1 MKQPL
6 QSLVERYVNSSV
18 VERESQSSLAINE
31 IDADDQLVNLADETA
46 YLYGGTAASEQVT
59 TKQHHNFPESFSTAT
74 PKTFPAESVDWSASL
89 QTVLDEPPSSLPY
102 HIVLGGMIFG
112 MVIVAWATVGQ
123 IDEVGK
129 ASGRLVPQGESYK
142 IHAVVPGK
150 VARIDAKEGDSVAA
164 GEVIAQLDR
173 EIALN
178 EVERLAQES
187 AAYKTQLIQTQV
199 LIDKTQLE
207 AKTRVAINNAEIKAQ
222 EAVINQAQAKIES
235 QKVAIA
241 QGQQKSQINQS
252 LVAQLNVAASAEKE
266 RLERLKSL
274 AAQGAIS
281 KDQIFQAQQNLGDR
295 QRSITQQIGESQQ
308 AVTESKRLQAD
319 LRQVLAEA
327 QQLQQQLAQKQ
338 AEGNT
343 AQIQA
348 EQTIQKLQVEKTQLY
363 AKMQQTEK
371 LLQQSK
377 AQLRQLSLAAPVNG
391 TILSLNIKNSGE
403 VVQPGQTIA
412 EVAPENAPLILETV
426 LPTQEAGFIKVGNIA
441 KVKFD
446 AYPYQDYGVITGKV
460 ISISPD
466 SQPDE
471 KLGSV
476 YRVGIA
482 LDRDYVKTNQQTIQ
496 FKPGQTASAE
506 IIIRR
511 RRIADMLLE
520 PIKQLQKGG
529 INL

>member
-1 MKQPL
+1 ML
-6 QSLVERYVNSSV
+6 LDLSS
-18 VERESQSSLAINE
+18 
-31 IDADDQLVNLADETA
+31 ETA
-46 YLYGGTAASEQVT
+46 YLYGGTAASEQVM
-59 TKQHHNFPESFSTAT
+59 TKQRHNLPEDFAPAT
-74 PKTFPAESVDWSASL
+74 PKTFPAESVDWSGSL
-89 QTVLDEPPSSLPY
+89 QTVLDDPPSSLPY
-102 HIVLGGMIFG
+102 HIVLGGIIFG
-112 MVIVAWATVGQ
+112 MSVVAWATVGQ

-129 ASGRLVPQGESYK
+129 ASGRLVPQGEPYK

-150 VARIDAKEGDSVAA
+150 LARINVKEGETVTA
-164 GEVIAQLDR
+164 GQVLAQLDR

-187 AAYKTQLIQTQV
+187 ASYKTQLTQTQA
-199 LIDKTQLE
+199 LIEKTHLE
-207 AKTRVAINNAEIKAQ
+207 AKTRVAITNAEIKAQ
-222 EAVINQAQAKIES
+222 EAVINQAKAKIES

-241 QGQQKSQINQS
+241 QGQQKADLSKS
-252 LVAQLNVAASAEKE
+252 LVAQLDVAASAEQE

-274 AAQGAIS
+274 AEQGAIS

-295 QRSITQQIGESQQ
+295 QRSITQQLGESQQ
-308 AVTESKRLQAD
+308 AITESQRLQAD

-327 QQLQQQLAQKQ
+327 QQLQEQLAQKH

-343 AQIQA
+343 VQIQA
-348 EQTIQKLQVEKTQLY
+348 QQTIQKLQVEKTQLF

-377 AQLRQLSLAAPVNG
+377 AQLRQLSLAAPVDG
-391 TILSLNIKNSGE
+391 MVLSLNVKNSGE

-412 EVAPENAPLILETV
+412 ELAPENAPLILETV
-426 LPTQEAGFIKVGNIA
+426 IPTQEAGFIQLGNQA

-446 AYPYQDYGVITGKV
+446 AYPYQDFGVITGKV

-466 SQPDE
+466 SKPDE
-471 KLGSV
+471 KLGTV
-476 YRVGIA
+476 YRVSIA
-482 LDRDYVKTNQQTIQ
+482 LDRNYVKKNHQTVK
-496 FKPGQTASAE
+496 FKAGQTASAE

-511 RRIADMLLE
+511 RSIADMILE

>member
-6 QSLVERYVNSSV
+6 KSLVARHVESSAIKKK
-18 VERESQSSLAINE
+18 SL
-31 IDADDQLVNLADETA
+31 DADDQLLDLAEETA
-46 YLYGGTAASEQVT
+46 YLYGGTAASAEVATEQR
-59 TKQHHNFPESFSTAT
+59 HNFPDDFSPAT
-74 PKTFPAESVDWSASL
+74 PQAVPPKSGDWSASL
-89 QTVLDEPPSSLPY
+89 QTVLDDPPSALPY
-102 HIVLGGMIFG
+102 HILLAGILFG
-112 MVIVAWATVGQ
+112 ISVMVWATVGQ

-129 ASGRLVPQGESYK
+129 ASGRLVPQGKPYK
-142 IHAVVPGK
+142 INTVVSGK
-150 VARIDAKEGDSVAA
+150 VARLDVKEGDTVIR
-164 GEVIAQLDR
+164 GQVIAQLDR
-173 EIALN
+173 EIAVN
-178 EVERLAQES
+178 EVERLAQEIAS
-187 AAYKTQLIQTQV
+187 YKTQLIQTQV

-207 AKTRVAINNAEIKAQ
+207 AKTRLAINNAEIKAQ

-241 QGQQKSQINQS
+241 QGQQRAEINKS
-252 LVAQLNVAASAEKE
+252 LVAQLNVAASAEQE

-274 AAQGAIS
+274 ADQGAIS

-295 QRSITQQIGESQQ
+295 QRTITQQIGESQQ
-308 AVTESKRLQAD
+308 TLTESKRLQAD

-327 QQLQQQLAQKQ
+327 QQLQEQLAQKQ

-343 AQIQA
+343 VQIQTQ
-348 EQTIQKLQVEKTQLY
+348 QTIQKLQVEKTQLY

-377 AQLRQLSLAAPVNG
+377 ALLKQLSLAAPVNG
-391 TILSLNIKNSGE
+391 MILSLNIKNSGE
-403 VVQPGQTIA
+403 VVQPGQIIA

-426 LPTQEAGFIKVGNIA
+426 LPTQEAGFIKVGNSA

-471 KLGSV
+471 KLGAV

-482 LDRDYVKTNQQTIQ
+482 LDRNYVKTRQQTIQ

-529 INL
+529 LNL